1 LLRLFL
7 IITGAFFIMTSTSQ
21 AQESFFQLEAKS
33 IDGEN
38 VQFSSYRDKVILV
51 VNVASRCGYT
61 PQYEGLQSLYS
72 SLKDRGFVVFGFP
85 SNDFGGQEPGS
96 ELEIKS
102 FCSSKYGASFPL
114 FSKVTVLGQAK
125 DPVYRFLVGQSG
137 GAEVRWNFE
146 KFLINRQGKVVG
158 RFPSSVSPES
168 PELKAAIEAAL

>member
-1 LLRLFL
+1 MLRLFL

-21 AQESFFQLEAKS
+21 AQENFFQLEAKS

-72 SLKDRGFVVFGFP
+72 SLKDRGF
-85 SNDFGGQEPGS
+85 
-96 ELEIKS
+96 
-102 FCSSKYGASFPL
+102 PL
-114 FSKVTVLGQAK
+114 FSKVAVLGQAK
-125 DPVYRFLVGQSG
+125 DQVYRFLVGQSG

-158 RFPSSVSPES
+158 RFSSSVSPES
-168 PELKAAIEAAL
+168 SELKAAIAAAL